1 MGHEYRGM
9 GLGEG
14 EGRGRKM
21 CVRSSEVVGRDSEMG
36 CEKILGQ
43 EWVLRV
49 RWLRGNCRGLSHC
62 PPHAG

>member
-1 MGHEYRGM
+1 
-9 GLGEG
+9 
-14 EGRGRKM
+14 M